1 MARAGLINYSARDFS
16 SRGEMD
22 SHIERQD
29 EIFTPEV
36 VKAFNNAG
44 LLRRVVTQIWN
55 RDGVFR
61 NGIIFEYEDG
71 DAFIACQDLLKVHY
85 IPEVEMYNTKVV
97 GSRGVVTH
105 EFRTEAKANEEPA
118 LINYSTREFGTRGE
132 MENHMKRQDEIFTP
146 DVQAAFG
153 EAGLLRR
160 VVTQIWNREGLFQN
174 GIIFEYA
181 DGDAFIACQDLLK
194 RHYIPKIEM
203 YKTKVV
209 GSRGVIVHEIKREDY
224 E

>member
-1 MARAGLINYSARDFS
+1 
-16 SRGEMD
+16 
-22 SHIERQD
+22 
-29 EIFTPEV
+29 
-36 VKAFNNAG
+36 
-44 LLRRVVTQIWN
+44 
-55 RDGVFR
+55 
-61 NGIIFEYEDG
+61 
-71 DAFIACQDLLKVHY
+71 
-85 IPEVEMYNTKVV
+85 MYNTKVV

-105 EFRTEAKANEEPA
+105 EFRTGALADAEST

-146 DVQAAFG
+146 DVRAEFG
-153 EAGLLRR
+153 EASLLRR

>member
-22 SHIERQD
+22 SHIE
-29 EIFTPEV
+29 
-36 VKAFNNAG
+36 
-44 LLRRVVTQIWN
+44 
-55 RDGVFR
+55 
-61 NGIIFEYEDG
+61 
-71 DAFIACQDLLKVHY
+71 
-85 IPEVEMYNTKVV
+85 
-97 GSRGVVTH
+97 
-105 EFRTEAKANEEPA
+105 
-118 LINYSTREFGTRGE
+118 
-132 MENHMKRQDEIFTP
+132 RQDEIFTP

-194 RHYIPKIEM
+194 RYYLPKIEM